1 MALLTEALIAKRH
14 SVPVALALTLL
25 KKGDWIVLNTVK
37 LSATMTFTF
46 RFLQLQCTDLT
57 VEGSTTGTV
66 TEGGQCDC
74 SEPEPELINPSNGL
88 AYVAIYRNYAINTDP
103 VSLTAVGTSVD
114 LVSVTEAA
122 SIASRDL
129 TKPELVINET
139 ANFTFLLVNNTS
151 NADLRLSVNGEVT
164 ISL

>member
-1 MALLTEALIAKRH
+1 MALLTEAHLSKRH
-14 SVPVALALTLL
+14 SVPVSLALTLL

-37 LSATMTFTF
+37 LSATMTFSF
-46 RFLQLQCTDLT
+46 RFLQLQCTDIA
-57 VEGSTTGTV
+57 VEGASSGTV
-66 TEGGQCDC
+66 TPGGTCDC
-74 SEPEPELINPSNGL
+74 NDPDPVLINPSNGL
-88 AYVAIYRNYAINTDP
+88 AYVAIYRNYTVNTDP

-129 TKPELVINET
+129 TKPELILQET